1 MGTLKRLQEV
11 SKITGKKI
19 DMARVM
25 PYISH
30 VEAGSWADIVEGHA
44 NYYKYL
50 PLTIE
55 KFKPKQVIELGS
67 AAGTSALMMLSH
79 LPQESKLYAL
89 SIPEPEGEFRFIKEK
104 YDNLVTIRGNSLNL
118 LNWGDLDLSKTGLWF
133 FDTDHNYKQI
143 KAEYELYKPY
153 FKDCL
158 VFVDDIN
165 LNDGMRQFWSEVE
178 FDKLELPD
186 WHTYKETSFGVFSV

>member
-1 MGTLKRLQEV
+1 MGTIQRLQKV
-11 SKITGKKI
+11 ANITGKKI

-30 VEAGSWADIVEGHA
+30 IGAGSWADIVQGHA

-50 PLTIE
+50 PLAIE
-55 KFKPKQVIELGS
+55 KFQPKQVIELGS

-79 LPQESKLYAL
+79 LPEESKLYAL
-89 SIPEPEGEFRFIKEK
+89 TIPEPEGEFRFIKQD
-104 YDNLVTIRGNSLNL
+104 YDNLILIRGNSLDL
-118 LNWGDLDLSKTGLWF
+118 DNWGELDLSKTGFWF

-153 FKDCL
+153 FKNCL

-165 LNDGMRQFWSEVE
+165 LNDGMRRFWDEVE
-178 FDKLELPD
+178 FDKLELPK
-186 WHTYKETSFGVFSV
+186 WHTYKNTSFGVFAV